1 MRLAVIGG
9 YGRMGRRIIE
19 LAMEEK
25 DITVSCAVESR
36 ESGVVGKKISECFPS
51 RKNNGHGLFTEQLV
65 SDVDVVIDFSSP
77 AATMSHIR
85 AAGSGKMAYVI
96 GTTGFSLDQENEIN
110 RLSKKIAIVKS
121 PNMSVG
127 VNLLF
132 MLTKEVSKV
141 LGPLGYD
148 IEIVELHHNKK
159 KDAPSGT
166 ALKLLSSAAEGANK
180 DIKDAVYGRDG
191 IVGERKEKEIGVLA
205 VRAGDIIGEHTVYFA
220 GNNERLELTHR
231 AHSRD
236 ALARGA
242 ITAARFVCSKEP
254 GIYDMLDVL
263 GLKNK

>member
-9 YGRMGRRIIE
+9 YGRMGRKIIE

-25 DITVSCAVESR
+25 DITVSCAVETR
-36 ESGVVGKKISECFPS
+36 ESGVVGKKITDCIPS
-51 RKNNGHGLFTEQLV
+51 RKNNGHGVFTEQLV
-65 SDVDVVIDFSSP
+65 KDVDVVIDFSSP
-77 AATMSHIR
+77 TATMNHIR
-85 AAGSGKMAYVI
+85 TAGSGKIAYVI
-96 GTTGFSLDQENEIN
+96 GTTGFSVDQESEIN
-110 RLSKKIAIVKS
+110 KLSKKIAIVKS

-132 MLTKEVSKV
+132 TLTQEVSKT

-166 ALKLLSSAAEGANK
+166 AQKLLSLAAEGAGK
-180 DIKDAVYGRDG
+180 DIRDAVYGREG
-191 IVGERKEKEIGVLA
+191 MVGERKEKEIGVHA
-205 VRAGDIIGEHTVYFA
+205 VRAGDIIGEHTVYFC
-220 GNNERLELTHR
+220 GNNERIELTHR

-242 ITAARFVCSKEP
+242 ITAAKFVSNKEP
-254 GIYDMLDVL
+254 GLYDMLDVL
-263 GLKNK
+263 GLKKK